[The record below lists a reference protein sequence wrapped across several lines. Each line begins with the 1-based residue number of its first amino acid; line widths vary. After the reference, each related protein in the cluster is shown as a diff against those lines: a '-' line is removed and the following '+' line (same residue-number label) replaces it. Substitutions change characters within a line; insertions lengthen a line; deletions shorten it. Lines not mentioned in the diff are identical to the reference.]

1 MVSRRSVRVK
11 VMQLLY
17 ALNRDPKMTKAEV
30 LKQYDD
36 YIKNSYELFLFTLYI
51 FLNTCYES
59 VEDEKKKKAKH
70 LPTEEDQKFTAK
82 LYTNTLVQSL
92 DNNPQ
97 LEKLFQKCGFSE
109 KMDQDFCKQ
118 MYAEYAKHGNYK
130 QYVLSDE
137 VPDDD
142 HREALL
148 ELFRVLRKH
157 ELFDEIMEDAY
168 INWQD
173 DKSLA
178 VGAMKKVIKS
188 LPAEGNFFEEYYPDK
203 ETAVD
208 FGKSLLREVLDR
220 QGDLLE
226 MVEPTLK
233 NWDIDRL
240 AILDMLLINMA
251 LAEFLHFP
259 TIPTKVTLNEYVE
272 ISKLYSTP
280 KSKDFVNGIL
290 DRLMKTLQAD
300 GKINK
305 EGRGLMN

>member
-1 MVSRRSVRVK
+1 
-11 VMQLLY
+11 MQLLY

-36 YIKNSYELFLFTLYI
+36 YIENSYGLFLFTLYI

-59 VEDEKKKKAKH
+59 VEDEKKKGAKH
-70 LPTEEDQKFTAK
+70 LPTEDDQKFTAK
-82 LYTNTLVQSL
+82 LFTNPLVQSL
-92 DNNPQ
+92 NNNPE
-97 LEKLFQKCGFSE
+97 LEKLFQKYGFSK

-118 MYAEYAKHGNYK
+118 MYAEYAKLPSYRE
-130 QYVLSDE
+130 YVLSSE
-137 VPDDD
+137 VSDDD
-142 HREALL
+142 HTEALL
-148 ELFRVLRKH
+148 ELFRVIRKH
-157 ELFDEIMEDAY
+157 ELFDEIMEDAFL
-168 INWQD
+168 NWQD

-208 FGKSLLREVLDR
+208 FGKSLLREVLDH
-220 QGDLLE
+220 QDDLLQ

-290 DRLMKTLQAD
+290 DKLMKTLQEG